1 MSLKTKQLKRLS
13 VKELTEI
20 ADSYALKLM
29 ALQEQGRR
37 EDPKFKQLA
46 LELYHISEL
55 IDEKVVKYHK
65 GLINSKKNGK

>member
-29 ALQEQGRR
+29 SLEQQGKRDNPR
-37 EDPKFKQLA
+37 FKQLA
-46 LELYHISEL
+46 LELYHVSEL
-55 IDEKVVKYHK
+55 IDIKVVKYHK
-65 GLINSKKNGK
+65 GLMNKNKNS

>member
-1 MSLKTKQLKRLS
+1 MSLSTKQLKRLS

-29 ALQEQGRR
+29 SLEKMGRR
-37 EDPKFKQLA
+37 EDAKFKQLA

-55 IDEKVVKYHK
+55 IDIKVVKYHR
-65 GLINSKKNGK
+65 GLINKNKNS

>member
-13 VKELTEI
+13 VKELSEF

-29 ALQEQGRR
+29 ALELQCKRDNPR
-37 EDPKFKQLA
+37 FKQLA

-55 IDEKVVKYHK
+55 IDIKVVKYHK
-65 GLINSKKNGK
+65 GLMNKNKNS

>member
-29 ALQEQGRR
+29 SLEQQGKRDNPR
-37 EDPKFKQLA
+37 FKQLA

-55 IDEKVVKYHK
+55 IDIKVVKYHK
-65 GLINSKKNGK
+65 GLMNKNKNS